1 MPAAARSYR
10 RYHAT
15 HDALK
20 GAVMS
25 AKPKRSLIDRTGW
38 DMERATRAALEL
50 RKMVVET
57 VGAEDADLIRDTIEG
72 EADVVDVIRDT
83 VEVMLLA
90 LAEAQGIDQ
99 HITRMEER
107 RDRMKAR
114 ADRLKGMVHQAM
126 SIAEIKS
133 LPLDIATLTIKP
145 TQASV
150 IVTDEAEI
158 PAQFWKA
165 KDPVLDKAALAEALR
180 AGPVKGAALSN
191 GGETLQIRSK

>member
-57 VGAEDADLIRDTIEG
+57 VGAEDADLLRDTIEG

-90 LAEAQGIDQ
+90 PDE
-99 HITRMEER
+99 
-107 RDRMKAR
+107 
-114 ADRLKGMVHQAM
+114 
-126 SIAEIKS
+126 
-133 LPLDIATLTIKP
+133 
-145 TQASV
+145 
-150 IVTDEAEI
+150 VTM
-158 PAQFWKA
+158 W
-165 KDPVLDKAALAEALR
+165 
-180 AGPVKGAALSN
+180 
-191 GGETLQIRSK
+191 